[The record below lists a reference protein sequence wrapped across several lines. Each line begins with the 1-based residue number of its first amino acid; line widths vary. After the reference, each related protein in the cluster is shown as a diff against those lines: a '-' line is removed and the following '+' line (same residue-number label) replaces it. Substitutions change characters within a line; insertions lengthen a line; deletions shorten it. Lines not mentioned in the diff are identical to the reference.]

1 MKLCYE
7 KIRQLHGLT
16 ASEMSLFLYIV
27 SIQDQRMG
35 KAEGLYY
42 RDAME
47 ACGMCKQSFY
57 NALSGLVEKKVI
69 EAERKQADYD
79 VTVPGNAFPDGNYRG
94 YVKLNREVFHKK
106 AFRRLK
112 SHEKFLLF
120 EFLKGTHENG
130 HSLCIGV
137 EKFYEKYEKI
147 LQVSRRVIRMYLCR
161 LKKFFSIG
169 IKNGMYYITY
179 LHSVFKNDSY
189 FPGYRTERE
198 HLHGQLVRK
207 ECRRLKIACTPEG
220 IHDTMDL
227 ITQAKCWNLD
237 EGERTALVMASL
249 RKSVEGIPARLRQ
262 LSPAYVHKLMD
273 EAMGRTGK
281 NQDGALPS
289 ALR

>member
-7 KIRQLHGLT
+7 KISQLHGLT
-16 ASEMSLFLYIV
+16 SSEMSLFLYIV
-27 SIQDQRMG
+27 TIQDQRTG

-57 NALSGLVEKKVI
+57 NALSGLVKKKVI
-69 EAERKQADYD
+69 EAEKKSSVDYD
-79 VTVPGNAFPDGNYRG
+79 IRIPGNAFPDENYRG

-106 AFRRLK
+106 SFRGLK
-112 SHEKFLLF
+112 SHEKYLLF

-130 HSLCIGV
+130 HSLRIGV
-137 EKFYEKYEKI
+137 EKFYEKYEEI
-147 LQVSRRVIRMYLCR
+147 LHVSRRVIRMYLHR

-179 LHSVFKNDSY
+179 LHSVFKNDSH
-189 FPGYRTERE
+189 FPGYQTERE

-207 ECRRLKIACTPEG
+207 ECNRLGIASTPAG
-220 IHDTMDL
+220 IRDTLDL
-227 ITQAKCWNLD
+227 ITQAKCWVDN
-237 EGERTALVMASL
+237 EGERISLVMQAV
-249 RKSVEGIPARLRQ
+249 RRSVEGVPKKQRQ

-273 EAMGRTGK
+273 EAMDRIGK
-281 NQDGALPS
+281 THA
-289 ALR
+289 